1 MTNRTQEPPKRT
13 VEEQLAAPPL
23 ARLVGRHPSIRTEV
37 IEVLEAAGAVRLARP
52 AALPAGPSAT
62 PSPVWNRAK
71 DDLEA
76 AVEALVQ
83 AAATPDI
90 NPESVAGVIDRV
102 RLAVMEMR
110 VQSHAFSPPR
120 VTGSRAERVAL
131 IQAIHRFSDA
141 LDRLRA
147 RARGHGVT
155 RLPWQIEFA
164 THIEPGTSE
173 SDLELKGY
181 NLPGTPVAALPWGDR
196 CVLTGESFTL
206 ESRSAPAIRYRSLDS
221 CSSVLG
227 PTGSEIA
234 RRIRGALESLGR
246 IHPAAVRRLL
256 DLAPWIAETYLPWG
270 NNPTL
275 TRLGLLDFPS
285 LAVSVNNLLRSFADL
300 PFLGSQGEG
309 GSYRNLG
316 AKDRAE
322 VILSRA
328 EPGYGWTTH
337 DEVRIRA
344 LVLAHGLESLG
355 VLAGSRLGIV
365 ATENCAE
372 FVVTDVACVFSNIV
386 TVGVLDTL
394 ADEALLDVL
403 RVAEIETIVSDAA
416 NAPRFT
422 TPQARERC
430 PKLAVVIVFGP
441 SNEFAT
447 GGSGAPRV
455 VAMQQVLAPVEAIPE
470 DWASASGVGLSTP
483 VIRDDQDGAETAHGS
498 GITQDTDDDVFTLVF
513 TSGSIGH
520 PKGVVVT
527 RRQWTEV
534 MRTEGGLW
542 PHIEISYLPSA
553 MAADRTVVWRTLA
566 AGGRVGFGDR
576 GAGLLADLESI
587 RPTILEAPP
596 AILNALYGEYRLA
609 VSDPNVG
616 REQLAAIRRRMRNN
630 LGGRL
635 AFLATGGA
643 ASEPTVREVLGDV
656 LGLSISE
663 GYGTTETGTIAADG
677 HLKPEV
683 DFRLVDVP
691 DMDFTSAD
699 EPHPRGELAV
709 RTPRTTARYFAAK
722 NTDQAAFTDDGYFL
736 TGDIVEL
743 CGPRR
748 IRIIGRRKQ
757 FFKLAGAEFVYPDLL
772 ERHYIKSDLIR
783 SVLVTG
789 LPTEHAV
796 VAIVVPAGDG
806 IDDGQIL
813 RALRTVA
820 RNEGLRPF
828 EVPVGLIVEPQSNG
842 ELPWTADN
850 GLLTPSLKLNRRAL
864 ETHYADRIR
873 EVYAG
878 AASRMETLDDD
889 GRDQTDRHRSLIRHL
904 VANLLRVSPSEID
917 LKGSFDDHGG
927 GSLAAMELVLR
938 LRQLLPPGSAR
949 RRTNDPEALTGTPLG
964 EVAAWLGGPVQ
975 QPPASIAGASASPTT
990 AADAVTT
997 RPTAPT
1003 ASRRHEAVRH
1013 ANTDA
1018 AWCEVPDP
1026 LPPPSTGAGI
1036 LLTGA
1041 TGFLGIHM
1049 VAELA
1054 ASLDR
1059 GQRLFALVRADNDEA
1074 ARRRLET
1081 ALDHASLEATPVA
1094 AGPNGRGA
1102 VVALAGSLERDRF
1115 GLDPEVYS
1123 ILASEIGL
1131 IYHSG
1136 AAVSFEQGYE
1146 GLRDVNVG
1154 GTRRVLE
1161 LATEH
1166 SLKAVHF
1173 VSSLNVAFLLE
1184 SCGVRPA
1191 LEDSALPTELPPGIV
1206 ATSLGYAVT
1215 KWASERM
1222 VQGVFAATAG
1232 RLKASI
1238 SRPALITWSSATGF
1252 ANESDWFTRMIRSCL
1267 EMGAAV
1273 GPSEAGIPRWVEP
1286 TATTARGLDLV
1297 PVDFVA
1303 RATCRLGEL
1312 TRTGSLPP
1320 RAEDG
1325 ISSTAPTFH
1334 ISNLAPNEHGLVTIE
1349 RLMDMIVAADLR
1361 SSTPPRDVS
1370 FVPFSDW
1377 LLRVEAEGAPALPIL
1392 PMLMGMNPN
1401 RPRTQA
1407 DRFAEAMAVP
1417 IGAGPVECPAF
1428 SQGVVDV
1435 GVRRLRQH
1443 ERDGC

>member
-1 MTNRTQEPPKRT
+1 MTDRTHESPERT

-23 ARLVGRHPSIRTEV
+23 ARLVGRHPSIRTAV
-37 IEVLEAAGAVRLARP
+37 VEVLEAAGAVRLARP

-62 PSPVWNRAK
+62 PSPAWNRAK
-71 DDLEA
+71 VDLEA
-76 AVEALVQ
+76 AVSTLAQ

-90 NPESVAGVIDRV
+90 DSDSVTGVIDRV
-102 RLAVMEMR
+102 TLAVMEMR

-120 VTGSRAERVAL
+120 VTGGRAARVAL
-131 IQAIHRFSDA
+131 IQAIRRFSGA
-141 LDRLRA
+141 LGRLHA
-147 RARGHGVT
+147 RTRDLGVT

-164 THIEPGTSE
+164 THIEPGTAE
-173 SDLELKGY
+173 SDLELSGY
-181 NLPGTPVAALPWGDR
+181 DLPGTPVATLPWGDR

-206 ESRSAPAIRYRSLDS
+206 ESRRAPAIRYRSLDS
-221 CSSVLG
+221 CSSVLA
-227 PTGSEIA
+227 PTGFEIV
-234 RRIRGALESLGR
+234 RRIREALELLGR
-246 IHPAAVRRLL
+246 SHPAAVRRLL

-270 NNPTL
+270 SNPTL

-285 LAVSVNNLLRSFADL
+285 LAVSVNNLLRSHADL
-300 PFLGSQGEG
+300 PLLGSQGEG
-309 GSYRNLG
+309 GSHRHLG
-316 AKDRAE
+316 ARDRAE
-322 VILSRA
+322 VILSRV
-328 EPGYGWTTH
+328 EPGFGWTTN
-337 DEVRIRA
+337 DEIRNRA
-344 LVLAHGLESLG
+344 LELAHGLESLG
-355 VLAGSRLGIV
+355 VRTGSRLGIV

-372 FVVTDVACVFSNIV
+372 FLVTDVACVFSNIV

-394 ADEALLDVL
+394 ADEALLEIL
-403 RVAEIETIVSDAA
+403 RVAEIETIVTDAA
-416 NAPRFT
+416 NAHRFT

-430 PKLAVVIVFGP
+430 PKLAIVIVFGS
-441 SNEFAT
+441 SNELPANDS
-447 GGSGAPRV
+447 GGLRV
-455 VAMQQVLAPVEAIPE
+455 VAMEQALAPVDAIPE
-470 DWASASGVGLSTP
+470 DWASASGIGFSTP
-483 VIRDDQDGAETAHGS
+483 VIHDDQDGAETARGLA
-498 GITQDTDDDVFTLVF
+498 ITQDSDDDVFTLVF
-513 TSGSIGH
+513 TSGSTGN

-566 AGGRVGFGDR
+566 AGGRVGFGGR

-596 AILNALYGEYRLA
+596 AILNALYGEYRLV

-616 REQLAAIRRRMRNN
+616 REQLAAIRRRMRND

-656 LGLSISE
+656 LGLPISE

-699 EPHPRGELAV
+699 RPHPRGELAV

-722 NTDQAAFTDDGYFL
+722 TTDQTAFTDDGYFL

-743 CGPRR
+743 RGPRQ

-772 ERHYIKSDLIR
+772 ERHFIKSDLIR

-806 IDDGQIL
+806 IDDDQIL
-813 RALRTVA
+813 RTLRTVA

-828 EVPVGLIVEPQSNG
+828 EVPVGLIVEPQADG
-842 ELPWTADN
+842 ELPWTAEN

-864 ETHYADRIR
+864 ETYYGDRIR
-873 EVYAG
+873 EVYAD
-878 AASRMETLDDD
+878 AASRMEVLEDD
-889 GRDQTDRHRSLIRHL
+889 GRDQTDRHRGLIRHL
-904 VANLLRVSPSEID
+904 VANLLRVHPSEID
-917 LKGSFDDHGG
+917 LEGSFDDHGG

-938 LRQLLPPGSAR
+938 LRQLLPPGGAR
-949 RRTNDPEALTGTPLG
+949 RRANDPAVLTGTPLG
-964 EVAAWLGGPVQ
+964 EVAGWLGGPAE
-975 QPPASIAGASASPTT
+975 QPSAPLAGVSATQETPAET
-990 AADAVTT
+990 ATA
-997 RPTAPT
+997 RPAAPT
-1003 ASRRHEAVRH
+1003 ASRHRVDVLH
-1013 ANTDA
+1013 ANADA

-1026 LPPPSTGAGI
+1026 LPPPSTGTGI

-1054 ASLDR
+1054 ASLAR
-1059 GQRLFALVRADNDEA
+1059 GQRLFTLIRADNDEA
-1074 ARRRLET
+1074 ARRRLEA
-1081 ALDHASLEATPVA
+1081 ALGHASLEVPPVA

-1123 ILASEIGL
+1123 ILASEVGL

-1161 LATEH
+1161 LATDH

-1184 SCGVRPA
+1184 NCGVRPA
-1191 LEDSALPTELPPGIV
+1191 REDSTLPTELPPAIV
-1206 ATSLGYAVT
+1206 AKSLGYAIT

-1222 VQGVFAATAG
+1222 VQGVFAAAG
-1232 RLKASI
+1232 GRFQASI

-1286 TATTARGLDLV
+1286 TSTTARGLDLV

-1312 TRTGSLPP
+1312 TQTGMLPSRT
-1320 RAEDG
+1320 EDG
-1325 ISSTAPTFH
+1325 ISSTAPTYH

-1349 RLMDMIVAADLR
+1349 RLMDMVVAADLR
-1361 SSTPPRDVS
+1361 SSTPPRNAS

-1377 LLRVEAEGAPALPIL
+1377 LLKVEAEGAPALPIL

-1407 DRFAEAMAVP
+1407 DRFAEAMAIP
-1417 IGAGPVECPAF
+1417 TGAGPIECPAF
-1428 SQGVVDV
+1428 SQKVVDI
-1435 GVRRLRQH
+1435 GIRRMRQH